1 MDTHLYHVR
10 PRHPAA
16 LWIPIL
22 THIWTLCFVQV
33 QNVSRRLR

>member
-10 PRHPAA
+10 RRHPAA
-16 LWIPIL
+16 PWIPIL
-22 THIWTLCFVQV
+22 VHIWTLCFVQV